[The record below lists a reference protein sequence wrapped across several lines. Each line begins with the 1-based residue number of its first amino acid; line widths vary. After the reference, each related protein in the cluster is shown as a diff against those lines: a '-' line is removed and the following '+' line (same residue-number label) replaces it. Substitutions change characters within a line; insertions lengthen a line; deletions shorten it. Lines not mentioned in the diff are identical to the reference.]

1 MKPGN
6 FSPQIVD
13 HATHGVTTKAHFTFS
28 LSPAFIC
35 GPLSKMRSKV
45 GRWRVRLGNRIQ
57 LNAVDVVVQLL
68 SAIWALGPK
77 VRGIDFGRT
86 LLG

>member
-1 MKPGN
+1 
-6 FSPQIVD
+6 
-13 HATHGVTTKAHFTFS
+13 
-28 LSPAFIC
+28 
-35 GPLSKMRSKV
+35 MRSKV

-86 LLG
+86 LLGSSLP